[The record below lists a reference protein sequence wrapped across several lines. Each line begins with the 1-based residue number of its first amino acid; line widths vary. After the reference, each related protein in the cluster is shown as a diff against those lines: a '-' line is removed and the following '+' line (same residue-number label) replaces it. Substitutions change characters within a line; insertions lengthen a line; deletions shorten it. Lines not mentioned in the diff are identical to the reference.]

1 MGSNIDNRSG
11 APVLGIPIFAKVECL
26 QKDASRFHDQ
36 G

>member
-11 APVLGIPIFAKVECL
+11 VPWLGIPIFAKVESL
-26 QKDASRFHDQ
+26 QNDASRFHDQ